1 MKLLS
6 RVSTLGF
13 MFLLTLTSGC
23 ITWNAEIED
32 MSNVYSKSAIAGTPK
47 IIISDLSDK
56 RSDTKLVGRI
66 SALNL
71 ATKTPV
77 NIIITNRFASKL
89 QEEGF
94 NIQKVEIA
102 NSEDKAEIVEALK
115 RNSGKVLFTG
125 RLDHFFIE
133 SSDAILET
141 AKGRASF
148 RIDILDNSGKSLFY
162 RTYTAHAEKHI
173 GLGGGPGSE
182 ELIKTTI
189 QASVNELFNDAEFQ
203 RLLSQLKDR

>member
-32 MSNVYSKSAIAGTPK
+32 MSNVYSKSAIAGAPK

-162 RTYTAHAEKHI
+162 RTYTARAEKHI